1 MQDFIN
7 RFLKAW
13 KAWSDDGKD
22 AFLESFLD
30 EVKSSQNDP
39 SNFLGILEQE
49 IKSLSQEGLK
59 DDISSML
66 EVIESM
72 KNEISQEQNNP
83 NENVDDFMNALQDE
97 IKEEQSISNDNPNE
111 FVESLAQAITETQ
124 ENANEHTEEKSFLE
138 MSEDEYYEHMQEQ
151 YIQMNEYDGI
161 ARVSAELEQQEIER
175 EEAELENKALQDYE
189 ESQIQRAEE
198 ISITEHENELAREEL
213 ERYAIE
219 GENKALEQY
228 YESQNPDTL
237 LYEQQVAQ
245 EQDKEKQLSNNQDL
259 ELETLRDSNI
269 KQGLNNESI
278 ELLESLQVIRDET
291 SEVTNSLRANDE
303 LLRPTGEN
311 TTSKIA
317 SIALEENKQLNEKE
331 TNEQELAKTQESE
344 QEGPQEK
351 PKITPSNDI
360 DLKDKYANLH
370 SFFKQT
376 ELDIKQKRIKT
387 KLDFKESFLN
397 YAKNHMSEDEL
408 KVLLVVSQK
417 EPTKLTK
424 EHINLITD
432 CLEQAHGNKHMQDK
446 GLQLSVKSILG
457 HELEK
462 EHQIVLKDYLK
473 KSKDSL
479 EPMDNRVYEVMQK
492 HLDKQQAKTLKNLDS
507 TTQSVG
513 VNVIKEQAKAN
524 KNAEQPKN
532 SQSEPTQ
539 EANTQ
544 DNNLDLQYHQAKEI
558 MEQTE
563 QYFPLDVKPKNEKI
577 PTREQFIEMQESL
590 YERMVEFGNHPSYFK
605 TINEFISKAYI
616 QQKNSTEMQMDFRDL
631 NQKLMGGKYKSWSEH
646 MIDAGRII
654 NAEYARASLEFDKK
668 RQAKQ
673 EQSKTLHP
681 DEPWLDYDP
690 KAHKGLQERQKSQE
704 KAQNKGNNNDE
715 PWIEFGK
722 KEQARA
728 KAHYQAML
736 EKERAK
742 ELAKEQNST
751 QKEVKKEILDYGY
764 TQNTPAKSRKR

>member
-7 RFLKAW
+7 GFLKAW

-30 EVKSSQNDP
+30 EVKNSKTDP
-39 SNFLGILEQE
+39 SNFLSILEQE

-72 KNEISQEQNNP
+72 KNEISNTKD
-83 NENVDDFMNALQDE
+83 NENVSDFMNVLQNE
-97 IKEEQSISNDNPNE
+97 ISQGQNNSNENPNE

-124 ENANEHTEEKSFLE
+124 ENANK
-138 MSEDEYYEHMQEQ
+138 
-151 YIQMNEYDGI
+151 NEI
-161 ARVSAELEQQEIER
+161 ELTELERKEV
-175 EEAELENKALQDYE
+175 ELESKTLQDYE
-189 ESQIQRAEE
+189 ENQIQRAGE
-198 ISITEHENELAREEL
+198 ISIAEHENKLEKEEL
-213 ERYAIE
+213 ERYALE

-237 LYEQQVAQ
+237 YEQQVAQ
-245 EQDKEKQLSNNQDL
+245 EQNKEEELSNKQDL
-259 ELETLRDSNI
+259 ELETLRDNNI
-269 KQGLNNESI
+269 KKGLDDESLG
-278 ELLESLQVIRDET
+278 LLESLQILRNET
-291 SEVTNSLRANDE
+291 NEVANYLRVNEIDYS
-303 LLRPTGEN
+303 RPTGEN

-317 SIALEENKQLNEKE
+317 SLALEENNQLNEKE
-331 TNEQELAKTQESE
+331 TNTQEQAKHTE
-344 QEGPQEK
+344 KEQEK
-351 PKITPSNDI
+351 PKIAPNNDI

-397 YAKNHMSEDEL
+397 YAKNHMNEDEL

-424 EHINLITD
+424 EHINLIKD

-462 EHQIVLKDYLK
+462 EHHEVLKDYLA

-479 EPMDNRVYEVMQK
+479 EPMDNRVYEVMRK

-513 VNVIKEQAKAN
+513 VNAIKEQNKAN
-524 KNAEQPKN
+524 KNAQQETKN
-532 SQSEPTQ
+532 SQAQ
-539 EANTQ
+539 ETTSSQAYESVSQANTQ
-544 DNNLDLQYHQAKEI
+544 ATTQANESIKPQTNNTATQQENAKESQAI
-558 MEQTE
+558 EQNRATQE
-563 QYFPLDVKPKNEKI
+563 PHAKEEPKKV
-577 PTREQFIEMQESL
+577 S
-590 YERMVEFGNHPSYFK
+590 
-605 TINEFISKAYI
+605 
-616 QQKNSTEMQMDFRDL
+616 
-631 NQKLMGGKYKSWSEH
+631 
-646 MIDAGRII
+646 
-654 NAEYARASLEFDKK
+654 
-668 RQAKQ
+668 
-673 EQSKTLHP
+673 HP

-690 KAHKGLQERQKSQE
+690 KAHKGLQERQKEEIQE
-704 KAQNKGNNNDE
+704 KAQSNNSDE

-742 ELAKEQNST
+742 QQAQQNAINTNSINT
-751 QKEVKKEILDYGY
+751 PNKEVAIMDYVY
-764 TQNTPAKSRKR
+764 TQSAPAKSRKR